1 MQPIISAFLD
11 VLYPPLCTGCGLRV
25 RPHDVLCVR
34 CIRDLLDLPL
44 TVEASTLH
52 LASLACACD
61 ATMMLVGWE
70 YEDGGVLERCIHAM
84 KYRRLS
90 RVGEWLGRLLGERLV
105 DNPLIATHGSQEKPI
120 LLPVPL
126 HRIKQIERG
135 YNQAA
140 TICQGLAAECGL
152 SCDTHLLQRIRYTT
166 SQSAS
171 RLDRDERQD
180 NVRKAFAVDAMHA
193 LQLHGRPLIIVDD
206 LVTTGATIGAC
217 VDVLIQAGFKD
228 IRILAIARP
237 PRH

>member
-1 MQPIISAFLD
+1 MRPLISAFLD
-11 VLYPPLCTGCGLRV
+11 VLYPPLCIGCGLRV

-34 CIRDLLDLPL
+34 CIREMLNLPL
-44 TVEASTLH
+44 SMEVSTLH

-84 KYRRLS
+84 KYRRLHQ
-90 RVGEWLGRLLGERLV
+90 VGEWLGRLLGEGLV
-105 DNPLIATHGSQEKPI
+105 GNPLLDHNPATERPL

-126 HRIKQIERG
+126 HRIKRIERG
-135 YNQAA
+135 YNQADA
-140 TICQGLAAECGL
+140 ICRGLAYECEL
-152 SCDTHLLQRIRYTT
+152 EWDHNLLLRTRYTT

-171 RLDRDERQD
+171 RLDRDERQA
-180 NVRKAFAVDAMHA
+180 NVRKAFTVNGLRAE
-193 LQLHGRPLIIVDD
+193 QLRGRPLIIVDD

-217 VDVLIQAGFKD
+217 VDVLIQSGFSD
-228 IRILAIARP
+228 VRILAVARP